1 VVDLTSPGGGHG
13 SRRVFTGAAARGIG
27 EVIAKTASVAFYIM
41 IARELGQSGF
51 GDFIFG
57 LSLSTVFF
65 SWAGFGTEEL
75 ITREVARDHGR
86 LDSLFGNVIAFK
98 TVLLIGLFGL
108 MAAVVTLGG
117 YPAETRVALLLIGLG
132 TCVEVMNKTLYAVF
146 QGYECQ
152 RYIASSLIV
161 QRGSMAGVGIVA
173 LLAGAGLVEVGV
185 IFFGAALLG
194 LANSI
199 IWLRLRVARPRVN
212 VDPHLWKAL
221 AKAGAPL
228 GTALLL
234 YAILLRVDATL
245 LSFLGGD
252 DNADVGIY
260 GAAFRLVEAT
270 MFVSLAFSGAVL
282 PWFARQKDG
291 HVGPLSQGFALALK
305 AVLTALVPIAAL
317 TALLAEPIVD
327 LLYGAEYADAVIPLR
342 LLAGLTVLYGVNM
355 LLATFLISRDRARDF
370 AWPAAFVVVENIV
383 ANVILIPELGPK
395 ATALNAVVSGSLL
408 AVLVLVRIRRL
419 VGPISPVRTL
429 TSVTAGAI
437 ALAAVVVGMGS
448 SLEPIVVLAGLAAYC
463 AIYMAIERLSFRDDL
478 TVLVRAARRR
488 PKSAEVT

>member
-1 VVDLTSPGGGHG
+1 M
-13 SRRVFTGAAARGIG
+13 ARGIG

-57 LSLSTVFF
+57 LSLSTIFF

-98 TVLLIGLFGL
+98 TVLLIALFGL
-108 MAAVVTLGG
+108 MAAVVILGG
-117 YPAETRVALLLIGLG
+117 LSGRDPGRIAPDRPWHLRGGHEQDALRGVSG
-132 TCVEVMNKTLYAVF
+132 N
-146 QGYECQ
+146 ECQ

-199 IWLRLRVARPRVN
+199 IWLRLRVARPRVT

-252 DNADVGIY
+252 DNAEVGIY

-270 MFVSLAFSGAVL
+270 MFVSLAFSGAVCRGS
-282 PWFARQKDG
+282 PGKRTD
-291 HVGPLSQGFALALK
+291 S
-305 AVLTALVPIAAL
+305 
-317 TALLAEPIVD
+317 
-327 LLYGAEYADAVIPLR
+327 
-342 LLAGLTVLYGVNM
+342 
-355 LLATFLISRDRARDF
+355 SDR
-370 AWPAAFVVVENIV
+370 
-383 ANVILIPELGPK
+383 
-395 ATALNAVVSGSLL
+395 
-408 AVLVLVRIRRL
+408 
-419 VGPISPVRTL
+419 
-429 TSVTAGAI
+429 
-437 ALAAVVVGMGS
+437 
-448 SLEPIVVLAGLAAYC
+448 
-463 AIYMAIERLSFRDDL
+463 
-478 TVLVRAARRR
+478 
-488 PKSAEVT
+488 